1 MLQSIAARMV
11 LALCAAAAG
20 ITFGQERVT
29 AQGRGPSDAKQ
40 PGAFHQ
46 DLAPASKVSEP
57 YRILFQLN
65 QLEEVKPKSMHFAG
79 QPPAHSSKK
88 VVCGLAMMVVDPR
101 ADPKM
106 SQPLQPEANEKQP
119 GGSAPE
125 PKVRRIEPTVCRD

>member
-1 MLQSIAARMV
+1 MLQLIATRMV
-11 LALCAAAAG
+11 LALCAAGAG
-20 ITFGQERVT
+20 VTFGQERLT
-29 AQGRGPSDAKQ
+29 AQGRGPSDSKQ

-46 DLAPASKVSEP
+46 ELAPASKASEP

-65 QLEEVKPKSMHFAG
+65 QLKEVEPKSMHFAG
-79 QPPAHSSKK
+79 PQQAHSSKK
-88 VVCGLAMMVVDPR
+88 VVCGLAMMVVDPK

-106 SQPLQPEANEKQP
+106 SQPLQPKANENQP